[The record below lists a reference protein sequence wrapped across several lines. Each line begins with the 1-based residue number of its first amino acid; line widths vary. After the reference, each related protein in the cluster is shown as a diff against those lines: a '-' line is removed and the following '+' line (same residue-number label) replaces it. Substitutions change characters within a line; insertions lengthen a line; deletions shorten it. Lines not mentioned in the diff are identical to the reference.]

1 MTAMARWCFQRRA
14 WVLVGWLA
22 LLAVLGVTGRTAGS
36 AYSDTLTLPG
46 TGSTTA
52 LNLLEQAFPGHAGD
66 QDTIVWR
73 ASDGANAPAVRARIT
88 AMLGRVAAAPAVA
101 SVISS
106 YSARGAAQVSRN
118 GQIAY
123 ATVVFDAPA
132 ASLAVPDVTRVVH
145 LAEAARAPGVQVDI
159 GGPAVENALRPSIGI
174 SAGVGV
180 VAAAIVLLI
189 AFGSLL
195 AMLVPLVIAIAALIS
210 GLMTTGLLSHAVT
223 IPSAGPTLG
232 ILIGLGVGVD
242 YALFIVTRHRNNLKG
257 GMSPQ
262 DAAVRALNTSGRAV
276 LFAGTT
282 VCIALL
288 GMLVLRIGY
297 ISGLGIAAAITVLFT
312 VAAATTL
319 LPALLGYLGMRVLSR
334 RERRRLAAAGPVPDG
349 SSGAWARLAGF
360 VQRHPAPLAAVAATV
375 MLVLAIPVLSLRLGS
390 SDAAN
395 DPASTT
401 THQAYELLATGFGP
415 GFNGPLQLVGTTGSP
430 ADAAAFARL
439 ARTLRTEPGIAAVS
453 APVPGHGAALISVT
467 PTTSPEAAATGHLI
481 SQLRD
486 SVIPA
491 AEGGTTL
498 HVYVGGVTAVNGDF
512 ATVIAPKLLIFV
524 AVILV
529 LGFLLLMLAFRSLLI
544 PAVAAVMNLLAAAA
558 SFGVLVAVFQYGWGL
573 RALNLGQ
580 AGPVESFLPV
590 LMLAVLFGLSM
601 DYEVFLVSR
610 IREEWAVTG
619 DNHQAVRT
627 GQATTGRVII
637 AAATIMIF
645 VFSAF
650 VLSGQQVIGEIGLG
664 LAAAVLLDAF
674 LLRTVLV
681 PALMHLSG
689 RANWWLPGW
698 LDRILPH
705 LSIEPAA
712 ELLAPP
718 RPAPASD
725 HGHQRAGCSGPG
737 ETELGGRVAGD
748 GGGVDGGRDQRAAG
762 LAVPAGDRAIGG
774 VHPDG
779 LARGGAGRPDAL
791 QGAVQHRVIRV
802 GRTAQ
807 GQRQVPGA
815 DVEAVDPGHGQG
827 GVEVGDSAGRFGH
840 DQAERIRRGQ
850 HAARGPVPGGRIAD
864 RAGHLASLGGRVDV
878 GHDDALAAQVQS
890 PPDVGG
896 VRMPDP
902 GHGRR
907 PR

>member
-1 MTAMARWCFQRRA
+1 MAAMARWCFQRRA
-14 WVLVGWLA
+14 WVLIGWLA
-22 LLAVLGVTGRTAGS
+22 LLAVLGVTGRAAGS
-36 AYSDTLTLPG
+36 AYSDSLTLPG

-52 LNLLEQAFPGHAGD
+52 LTMLERAFPGHAGD

-73 ASDGANAPAVRARIT
+73 ASGGVRDPAVRARIT
-88 AMLGRVAAAPAVA
+88 AMLGQVAAAPAVA
-101 SVISS
+101 SVISP

-123 ATVVFDAPA
+123 ATVVFDAPQ
-132 ASLAVPDVTRVVH
+132 ASLPVPDVTRVVH
-145 LAEAARAPGVQVDI
+145 LAEAARTPGVQIDI
-159 GGPAVENALRPSIGI
+159 GGPAIENALRPSVGI

-180 VAAAIVLLI
+180 VAAAIVLFI

-195 AMLVPLVIAIAALIS
+195 AVLVPLIIAIAALVS

-223 IPSAGPTLG
+223 IPSSGPTLG
-232 ILIGLGVGVD
+232 ILIGLGVGID
-242 YALFIVTRHRNNLKG
+242 YALFIVTRHRTGLKA

-288 GMLVLRIGY
+288 GMLLLRIGY

-312 VAAATTL
+312 VAAAATL

-334 RERRRLAAAGPVPDG
+334 RERRRLAAAGPSPDG
-349 SSGAWARLAGF
+349 TSGAWTRLAAF
-360 VQRHPAPLAAVAATV
+360 VQRHPAPLALTAATV

-395 DPASTT
+395 DPAATT
-401 THQAYELLATGFGP
+401 THQAYDLLATGFGP
-415 GFNGPLQLVGTTGSP
+415 GFNGPLQLVGTMSISGTSP

-439 ARTLRTEPGIAAVS
+439 AGTLATEPGIAAVS
-453 APVPGHGAALISVT
+453 APLAGHGASLISVT
-467 PTTSPEAAATGHLI
+467 PTTSPEAAATSTLI
-481 SQLRD
+481 HQLRD

-498 HVYVGGVTAVNGDF
+498 RVYVGGVTATNDDF

-524 AVILV
+524 AVILI

-573 RALNLGQ
+573 RLLNLGQ

-610 IREEWAVTG
+610 IREEWAATG

-637 AAATIMIF
+637 AAATIMIL

-650 VLSGQQVIGEIGLG
+650 ILSGQQVIGEIGIG

-674 LLRTVLV
+674 ILRTILI

-698 LDRILPH
+698 LDRTLPH
-705 LSIEPAA
+705 LSIEPAT
-712 ELLAPP
+712 APP
-718 RPAPASD
+718 ASPSLVPAS
-725 HGHQRAGCSGPG
+725 Q
-737 ETELGGRVAGD
+737 VA
-748 GGGVDGGRDQRAAG
+748 
-762 LAVPAGDRAIGG
+762 
-774 VHPDG
+774 HSTT
-779 LARGGAGRPDAL
+779 AR
-791 QGAVQHRVIRV
+791 
-802 GRTAQ
+802 
-807 GQRQVPGA
+807 
-815 DVEAVDPGHGQG
+815 
-827 GVEVGDSAGRFGH
+827 
-840 DQAERIRRGQ
+840 
-850 HAARGPVPGGRIAD
+850 
-864 RAGHLASLGGRVDV
+864 
-878 GHDDALAAQVQS
+878 
-890 PPDVGG
+890 
-896 VRMPDP
+896 
-902 GHGRR
+902 
-907 PR
+907 